1 MAGYRLHLLGP
12 PKFQTVAGDPVAI
25 RSRKGAGLLAC
36 LALADGQPV
45 GRDHLCALLWS
56 DRQTAQ
62 ARGSLRQLLVDLR
75 QDFGHASEVLDTAT
89 DGAISFRE
97 AAVVSDVGEFQRL
110 RQADDRQSL
119 EQAFALRRGQFIEGL
134 APEDAAFADWLEDN
148 RRMLD
153 NQWCEA
159 TARLLRVLERDGDHR
174 RSLDV
179 AGRLL
184 SIDPLCEL
192 AHQSVIRAHIA
203 MNNRSLALRHYQEFR
218 EKLDRELGVEP
229 DALTRQILQDVSAQH
244 TVPTPSAE
252 ATAHAVPTRRPKALI
267 AVLPFEQSG
276 GNPDDV
282 HFAAGLTED
291 LTTELSR
298 FADLAV
304 IAQTSVRQ
312 HAQAGEGRPRG
323 LDTEYLV
330 RGSVRRAG
338 QRVRITASLVH
349 AADGV
354 TLWSE
359 RFDRDFSDLFAL
371 QDDIVRRVVAVL
383 AARVEAFEMEKT
395 LQKPAIGYE
404 AYDLFLKARFLQ
416 RESKREGILA
426 ARSLLREA
434 IAREPRFASA
444 YAELSLGYSYE
455 YQSDWSTDLE
465 LARQGA
471 VAAAEQAVAIDHTNS
486 NAHRALAEAQFYCNK
501 NLDVAKAEADM
512 ALAQNPNDQFS
523 MCLLGFALACN
534 GHVADGQRYSLE
546 SLKLSPLVPE
556 PCVFAIAVG
565 AYLEDNFADA
575 ASGFVRLADTIDE
588 ALALRAA
595 SLWNLGHTDAARE
608 VMQQF
613 ITLKRQKMA
622 EYPGDDVEKWR
633 SYLLR
638 IIPISDPASLEK
650 LFEGFR
656 NAGLPV

>member
-1 MAGYRLHLLGP
+1 MTGYRFHLFGP
-12 PKFQTVAGDPVAI
+12 PKFQTAAGDSVTV
-25 RSRKGAGLLAC
+25 RSRKGTGLLAC

-75 QDFGHASEVLDTAT
+75 HDFGQASQVLDTAT

-97 AAVVSDVGEFQRL
+97 AAVVSDVAEFQRL

-119 EQAFALRRGQFIEGL
+119 EQAFTLRRGQLIEGL

-148 RRMLD
+148 RRALD

-159 TARLLRVLERDGDHR
+159 TARLLRILEREGDHR

-192 AHQSVIRAHIA
+192 AHQSAIRAHIA

-218 EKLDRELGVEP
+218 EKLDHELGVEP
-229 DALTRQILQDVSAQH
+229 DALTRQIVQDVS
-244 TVPTPSAE
+244 VRIPSAE
-252 ATAHAVPTRRPKALI
+252 GSAPTIPTRRPKASI

-276 GNPDDV
+276 GNPDDL

-304 IAQTSVRQ
+304 IAQASVRQ
-312 HAQAGEGRPRG
+312 HAEAAEGRPCG

-338 QRVRITASLVH
+338 KRVRITASLVH

-359 RFDRDFSDLFAL
+359 RFEREFGDLFEL
-371 QDDIVRRVVAVL
+371 QDDIVRRVVGVL
-383 AARVEAFEMEKT
+383 AARVEAFEMEKI

-416 RESKREGILA
+416 RDGKRDGILA
-426 ARSLLREA
+426 ARALLLEA
-434 IAREPRFASA
+434 ISREPRFASA

-455 YQSDWSTDLE
+455 HQSDWSTDLE
-465 LARQGA
+465 LARREA
-471 VAAAEQAVAIDHTNS
+471 VAAAEQAIASDHTNS
-486 NAHRALAEAQFYCNK
+486 NGHRALAEAQFYCNR
-501 NLDVAKAEADM
+501 NLDVAKAEVDM

-534 GHVADGQRYSLE
+534 GYVADGQRYSLE

-565 AYLEDNFADA
+565 AYLEGNFADA
-575 ASGFVRLADTIDE
+575 ATSFVRLAPSFDE
-588 ALALRAA
+588 ALALQAA
-595 SLWNLGHTDAARE
+595 SLWKLGRTNAARE

-613 ITLKRQKMA
+613 MALKRQKMA
-622 EYPGDDVEKWR
+622 EYPGDDAEKWR

-638 IIPISDPASLEK
+638 LIPISDPGSLQE

-656 NAGLPV
+656 KAGLPV